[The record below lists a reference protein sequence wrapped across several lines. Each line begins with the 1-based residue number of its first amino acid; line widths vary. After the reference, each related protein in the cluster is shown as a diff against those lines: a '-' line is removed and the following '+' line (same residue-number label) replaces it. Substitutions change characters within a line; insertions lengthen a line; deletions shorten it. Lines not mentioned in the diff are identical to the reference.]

1 MKKLEIGFF
10 GQSIRY
16 AIGVDQL
23 NFAYSDQ
30 RITDIFTPLWFTIRD
45 RIEEPLELQR
55 LSWDE

>member
-23 NFAYSDQ
+23 NFAYSGQ
-30 RITDIFTPLWFTIRD
+30 RIADIFTSLWFTVRD
-45 RIEEPLELQR
+45 RIEEPLEMQC

>member
-45 RIEEPLELQR
+45 RIEEPLEMQC

>member
-30 RITDIFTPLWFTIRD
+30 RITDIFTPLWFTIREL
-45 RIEEPLELQR
+45 IEEPLEIQC